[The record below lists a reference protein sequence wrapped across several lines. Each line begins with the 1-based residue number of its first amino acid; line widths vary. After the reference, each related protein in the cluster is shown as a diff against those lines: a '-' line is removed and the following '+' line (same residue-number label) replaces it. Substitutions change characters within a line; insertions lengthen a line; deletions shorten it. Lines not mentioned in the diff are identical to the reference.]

1 MNIFSAVWRLLNPR
15 QRRRLVALQLLSV
28 LMAASTV
35 GGIAAVLPFFT
46 VLADSNVVDQ
56 SAVLHF
62 LYRHMHFASE
72 RTFVVALGIGFAA
85 VVVLANAVNLIGS
98 LMMTRFA
105 FQVGDTFCTALFD
118 EYLHRSFAF
127 HSTTHS
133 SILSSKVLH
142 EIGRVTAGILQ
153 SGLILVTNL
162 VTITF
167 IVAAIVFLNPLVAI
181 FAIVGLS
188 ASYAAIYVTARGK
201 LLRNGL
207 AESRDF
213 AARTKLVG
221 ESFGAIKEI
230 ILLRAQS
237 FFVAKFAERC
247 KSISKTIVS
256 TQAISQNPR
265 HVLECVMVCS
275 LVGAALYLSGRG
287 AGPWIAQLTFVG
299 LAAYRLLPA
308 LQQVYAAI
316 VRIRADRPAFESI
329 ASDLRQARVSGGTAR
344 CSASDRS
351 LRGRPFHEIRL
362 QAVSFRHSGDRPA
375 AISNLTLGIPAGAAV
390 GFIGANAS
398 GKTTLVDLLA
408 GLLVPQSGHL
418 AIDGIVV
425 DDANRSAWQSAIAYV
440 PQQIYVLDAMLLENI
455 ALGVP
460 VSQIDLERIRSA
472 ARLARL
478 DECIATLPHGYDEM
492 LGEGGGRLSGGQ
504 RQRVG
509 IARALYRDASVLILD
524 EATSALDAAA
534 EQEIIDTL
542 VKYRRGRT
550 ILLIAHRFGSLRH
563 CDLIVELQGGAIAR
577 SGTYDELIASSTTR
591 AETDIS
597 CEI

>member
-1 MNIFSAVWRLLNPR
+1 
-15 QRRRLVALQLLSV
+15 LVVLQLLSV

-46 VLADSNVVDQ
+46 VLAEPNAVDQ
-56 SAVLHF
+56 SAVLQF

-72 RTFVVALGIGFAA
+72 RTFVVALGFGFA
-85 VVVLANAVNLIGS
+85 VVVALANAVNLIGT
-98 LMMTRFA
+98 LTMNRFA

-118 EYLHRSFAF
+118 EYLNRSFAF
-127 HSTTHS
+127 HATTHS

-142 EIGRVTAGILQ
+142 ETGRVTAGILQ
-153 SGLILVTNL
+153 SGLVLVTNL

-167 IVAAIVFLNPLVAI
+167 IAAVIVLLNPLVAI
-181 FAIVGLS
+181 FAIAGLS
-188 ASYAAIYVTARGK
+188 ASYVAIYATVRGK

-207 AESRDF
+207 AESHDF

-230 ILLRAQS
+230 ILLQAQT
-237 FFVAKFAERC
+237 FFVERFAQRC

-256 TQAISQNPR
+256 THAISQSPR

-275 LVGAALYLSGRG
+275 LVGTALYLSGRGEG

-308 LQQVYAAI
+308 LQQAYAAL
-316 VRIRADRPAFESI
+316 VRIRADRPAFESL
-329 ASDLRQARVSGGTAR
+329 AADLRRARANRGTAR
-344 CSASDRS
+344 FSASDRS
-351 LRGRPFHEIRL
+351 WRGRPLREIRL
-362 QAVSFRHSGDRPA
+362 EDVSFRHIGDRPA
-375 AISNLTLGIPAGAAV
+375 AISNLTLSIPAGAAV
-390 GFIGANAS
+390 GFIGANGS

-408 GLLVPQSGHL
+408 GLLVPESGHL

-440 PQQIYVLDAMLLENI
+440 PQQIYVLDAMLIENI

-460 VSQIDLERIRSA
+460 ASQIDLERIRSA

-478 DECIATLPHGYDEM
+478 DDCVTALLHGYDEM
-492 LGEGGGRLSGGQ
+492 LGERGGRLSGGQ
-504 RQRVG
+504 RQRLG
-509 IARALYRDASVLILD
+509 IARALYRDASVLIMD

-534 EQEIIDTL
+534 EQEIIDAL

-550 ILLIAHRFGSLRH
+550 ILLIAHRFSSLRH
-563 CDLIVELQGGAIAR
+563 CDLIVELRGGAIAR
-577 SGTYDELIASSTTR
+577 SGTYDDLLDSSMTP
-591 AETDIS
+591 AETGAP